1 MKQQKV
7 SNLTEIATN
16 PDKEQY
22 NYYLA
27 ANRDINNFLRLIGEE
42 PGEEMDEE
50 RRARFETHKLNP
62 GG

>member
-7 SNLTEIATN
+7 SNLTEISTN

-27 ANRDINNFLRLIGEE
+27 ANRDINNFLRLIGKE
-42 PGEEMDEE
+42 PEEEMDEE
-50 RRARFETHKLNP
+50 SRARFDTHKLKP